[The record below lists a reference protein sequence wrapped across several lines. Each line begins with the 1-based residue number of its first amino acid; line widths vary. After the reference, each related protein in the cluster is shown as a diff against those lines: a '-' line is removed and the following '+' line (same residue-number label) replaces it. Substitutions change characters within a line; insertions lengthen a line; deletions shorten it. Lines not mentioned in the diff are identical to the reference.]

1 MNRFAKLGA
10 PLVAACAL
18 LTGWPA
24 LAIASSLPY
33 LTVKQCLMNAASPS
47 LVVGSGSWP

>member
-24 LAIASSLPY
+24 LAA
-33 LTVKQCLMNAASPS
+33 KDKGQE
-47 LVVGSGSWP
+47 